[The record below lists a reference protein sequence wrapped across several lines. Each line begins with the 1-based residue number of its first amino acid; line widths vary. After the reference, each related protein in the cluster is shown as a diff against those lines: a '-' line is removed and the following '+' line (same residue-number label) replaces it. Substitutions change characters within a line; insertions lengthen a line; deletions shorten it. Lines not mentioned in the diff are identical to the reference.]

1 MFARRPKHGML
12 TASWQH
18 QTRGLILRKA
28 ERLFEVIQLLR
39 LAREPISAQQIAK
52 ELGSSQRSVYRDIS
66 ALKAQNVP
74 IRGEAGIG
82 YVLEKGFDMPPLMLT
97 SDELDAAVLGAHWVA
112 SRGEPDLAKAA
123 HNFLAKIEVVV
134 PERLRGQVLEPATS
148 VAPVVP
154 TKEMVSSSF
163 LRNAIR
169 LHRKISLVYED
180 GSGARTERV
189 VWPIL
194 LGYRDAGR
202 ILAAWCECRSGFRY
216 FRTERMIS
224 ADIQAQRIPE
234 NARALRA
241 RWRSVMDHERAS
253 YAKQPK
259 GEE

>member
-1 MFARRPKHGML
+1 ML

-18 QTRGLILRKA
+18 KTGELILRKA
-28 ERLFEVIQLLR
+28 ERLFEIVQILR
-39 LAREPISAQQIAK
+39 LARGPISAQRIAQ
-52 ELGSSQRSVYRDIS
+52 ELGSSKRSVYRDVA
-66 ALKAQNVP
+66 ALMAQDVP

-123 HNFLAKIEVVV
+123 LNLIAKIEVVV
-134 PERLRGQVLEPATS
+134 PERLRGQVLEPTTS

-154 TKEMVSSSF
+154 TFEVVNPAL

-169 LHRKISLVYED
+169 AHRKMTLVYE
-180 GSGARTERV
+180 GGARARTKRV

-202 ILAAWCECRSGFRY
+202 ILAAWCELRDGFRY
-216 FRTERMIS
+216 FRTDRMIS
-224 ADIQAQRIPE
+224 AGILKQRIPE
-234 NARALRA
+234 NALALRA
-241 RWRSVMDHERAS
+241 RWRSAMDQERAS
-253 YAKQPK
+253 YENLRQE
-259 GEE
+259 G